1 MLYLSTFSPRTTSS
15 FYQLT
20 DLMASNQNKLFSKI
34 TLMYLPWYSYLNTWI
49 PGNKVLKHV

>member
-34 TLMYLPWYSYLNTWI
+34 TLMYLPWCSYLNTWI